1 MFEKLILL
9 GLGVVAIC
17 TVIIMVSAIV
27 WVWERLE
34 ERELHKTRCHI
45 VHRKS
50 KKEAA

>member
-1 MFEKLILL
+1 MFEQLILL
-9 GLGVVAIC
+9 GFGVVAIFA
-17 TVIIMVSAIV
+17 VIIMVNAIV

-34 ERELHKTRCHI
+34 ERQLHKTRCHI

>member
-1 MFEKLILL
+1 MFEQLILL
-9 GLGVVAIC
+9 GFGVVAIC
-17 TVIIMVSAIV
+17 AVIVMASLIV
-27 WVWERLE
+27 WVWDRLE